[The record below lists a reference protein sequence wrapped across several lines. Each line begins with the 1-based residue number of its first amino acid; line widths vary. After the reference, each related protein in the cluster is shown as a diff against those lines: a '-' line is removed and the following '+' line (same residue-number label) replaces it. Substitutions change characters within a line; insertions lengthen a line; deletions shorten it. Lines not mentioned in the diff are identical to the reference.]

1 MFNADEDNE
10 TLPPGVQSREAI
22 ARSHEVTGTQVGAQS
37 LAREASTREQFLEA
51 VQQPGKGGLR
61 TKWTSSQ
68 VKCMATDEAWSYGW
82 KHGRI
87 DVGTVAAVGNLL
99 LQGMS
104 VVAVRKALGITP
116 NTWRTWIE
124 RGTGDDAGTQQAV
137 TAQYADD
144 AVADA
149 VAVPLPQSPYSVL
162 VFVVDNS
169 QAIMELRAVKGWTS
183 HFDRDWKAA
192 QAFLVARNPDEWNPT
207 TKTTVDST
215 SKVDVSIQQPYSTS
229 ELLEVAAI
237 LQRQG
242 AIPSK
247 TTAQVIAGS
256 QADPHEGST
265 QPTPTTPEG
274 STQDAESERVTPKLL
289 HMHVQGTETCADEE
303 DPSIQDAEIIGDS
316 PED

>member
-1 MFNADEDNE
+1 MFNADEDNS
-10 TLPPGVQSREAI
+10 TLPPGVVSREA
-22 ARSHEVTGTQVGAQS
+22 AERALDVTGTRVPAATT
-37 LAREASTREQFLEA
+37 AREAATRDQFLEA

-87 DVGTVAAVGNLL
+87 DPGTVAAAGNLL

-124 RGTGDDAGTQQAV
+124 RGTGDDAGTQQSV
-137 TAQYADD
+137 
-144 AVADA
+144 VAHHTDE

-192 QAFLVARNPDEWNPT
+192 QAYLVARNPDEWNPT

-247 TTAQVIAGS
+247 TTAQVIAGP
-256 QADPHEGST
+256 QDGST

-274 STQDAESERVTPKLL
+274 STTGTETGRSATQVTGGVPTL
-289 HMHVQGTETCADEE
+289 HTQGTETGP
-303 DPSIQDAEIIGDS
+303 DPESLGIQDAEIVGDS

>member
-10 TLPPGVQSREAI
+10 TLPPGVVSREA
-22 ARSHEVTGTQVGAQS
+22 AERALDVTGTRVPAATT
-37 LAREASTREQFLEA
+37 AREAATRDQFLEA

-87 DVGTVAAVGNLL
+87 DPGTIAAVGNLL

-124 RGTGDDAGTQQAV
+124 RGTGDDAGTQPAV
-137 TAQYADD
+137 TAQYAD
-144 AVADA
+144 DA

-247 TTAQVIAGS
+247 TTAQVVSGTS
-256 QADPHEGST
+256 EGST
-265 QPTPTTPEG
+265 QPTHTTPEG
-274 STQDAESERVTPKLL
+274 CTQGTESERVTPKLL
-289 HMHVQGTETCADEE
+289 HMHAQGTEACADLE

-316 PED
+316 PDS